1 MPVLLP
7 AALLGA
13 LAPVFLLY
21 QFLRYRRWWLRDT
34 GRLDRRAP
42 IRTVRFEEFVPR
54 FARAEFGPTVRS
66 EVCVVG
72 AGDGTQGNT
81 TDTEAIL
88 LAVLAK
94 DATELFEFGTASG
107 RTTYLWAR
115 NSPPE
120 SRVTTLTLPPE
131 QVAAYQAA
139 PGDSEGAR
147 GNAVAESVFTRFL
160 YSDTDVAAKVTQL
173 YGDSKAFDE
182 TPYAGRC
189 DLIFIDGSHA
199 ASYVRSDTEKAL
211 RMLAPGGVIVWHDY
225 RHPEA
230 SPDCAG
236 VFEYLNELHRTLP
249 LVRLGETSVVA
260 YRAPGGA
267 GPA

>member
-1 MPVLLP
+1 MPLTLP

-13 LAPVFLLY
+13 LATAFFLF

-42 IRTVRFEEFVPR
+42 IRSVRFEEFVPR
-54 FARAEFGPTVRS
+54 FARAAFGPTARG

-72 AGDGTQGNT
+72 AGDGTPGNT

-94 DATELFEFGTASG
+94 DATALFEFGTASG

-115 NSPPE
+115 NAPPE
-120 SRVTTLTLPPE
+120 ARVTTLTLLPE
-131 QVAAYQAA
+131 QVAAYRAA
-139 PGDSEGAR
+139 PGDIDRAR

-182 TPYAGRC
+182 RPYAGRC

-199 ASYVRSDTEKAL
+199 RSYVQSDTEKAL
-211 RMLAPGGVIVWHDY
+211 RMLAPGGVVCWHDY
-225 RHPEA
+225 RHPA
-230 SPDCAG
+230 VDPGCAG
-236 VFEYLNELHRTLP
+236 VFEYLNELQRTLP

-267 GPA
+267 GAA